1 LDWDYVL
8 WRSEIF
14 RTTPLLFFHL
24 RRLDLLEGVPEPVRF
39 YLERWST
46 LSEVRAKLLYEE
58 LMPILDSFE
67 HFGLDYFLLKGCA
80 VSALLYPDPL
90 VRPILDLD
98 LMIDPEDIR
107 IALEIM
113 AGLGYVHGLWH
124 SATNQITRVDYGPTD
139 MSEHHELPVFLKR
152 VHTKSPLPRQFVPK
166 SWCSKHIKCFIGE
179 DGTVSFPILVDLH
192 LNLSVGFDL

>member
-1 LDWDYVL
+1 MQLTPEESLLLLSCRIYLRGEDEVCIRRLANGPLDWDYVL

-113 AGLGYVHGLWH
+113 AGLGYV
-124 SATNQITRVDYGPTD
+124 
-139 MSEHHELPVFLKR
+139 
-152 VHTKSPLPRQFVPK
+152 
-166 SWCSKHIKCFIGE
+166 
-179 DGTVSFPILVDLH
+179 
-192 LNLSVGFDL
+192 